1 MTSINEYQIRDL
13 AKDNH
18 AWRVDWFGPVTYAE
32 RYRRTS
38 QPMIEIQFSHIPDI
52 LLNINELFA
61 LKNDQWPKTKQVRLP
76 VGLLPLFKVGDIW
89 RDGKLIGSP
98 DYDLAHFDRL
108 AVGRQASTLIKAGLP
123 DTDSGKYYL
132 PISHHPYHMRH
143 TQSYCVHVKT
153 GSCSL
158 IIPSIEL
165 IRFYFGSS
173 STLISRIFDA
183 PFSQENFWVGTED
196 RHSRTPKIHLAPGIS
211 GRSASDIGRI
221 AFSKAARSAAEI
233 IGNSCIAATAREER
247 AYPKGIFPFD
257 GETDIAVSGK
267 WLPFDGNDHGVFLV
281 FKLISCSHPFPFAT
295 LRYTS
300 ERTGPSNTKSQ
311 VSSTTEGQRDEKELR
326 FSKARQETKTII
338 DEEPDKAKK
347 PRGIGLFPAG
357 IQFPDLARKAI
368 SKIENDQAPTLLI
381 SKEGISIIAGS
392 SVGDAGRTPAVQPIE
407 FSGVTDGNV
416 ASAGKSATASVLT
429 TQVFFGFLSK
439 ILQSDQ
445 YISIDIIRLD
455 PRQRFDYLSTMPR
468 ILDADGE
475 VSSTCIISSSGSEDS
490 TKTSTRNRRISI
502 GRATSIHSS
511 VYFMVPE
518 SPQAANHVEC
528 EIELHLIADR
538 SRSIR
543 TNPDLL
549 AAIAVHF
556 SSARQIKETND
567 LGHGAISMIFRAAHN
582 GRSEQATTIAELL
595 YQNTQQFL
603 TFADTL
609 SFDEGPMIGIF

>member
-1 MTSINEYQIRDL
+1 MTGITEYQIQDL
-13 AKDNH
+13 AKDNL
-18 AWRVDWFGPVTYAE
+18 AWRVDWFGTVTYAE

-38 QPMIEIQFSHIPDI
+38 QPMIEIQFSQISDVLPDI
-52 LLNINELFA
+52 DELST
-61 LKNDQWPKTKQVRLP
+61 LKNEQCPRIKQIRLP
-76 VGLLPLFKVGDIW
+76 VGLLPLFKIGDIW
-89 RDGKLIGSP
+89 RNGKLTESP

-158 IIPSIEL
+158 IIPSTEL

-183 PFSQENFWVGTED
+183 PFSQENFWVSTED
-196 RHSRTPKIHLAPGIS
+196 HHSRTPKIHLSPGIS

-221 AFSKAARSAAEI
+221 AFSKAARAAAEI

-247 AYPKGIFPFD
+247 AYPKGIFPFE
-257 GETDIAVSGK
+257 GETDLAVSGK

-300 ERTGPSNTKSQ
+300 ERTGQSNKKSQ
-311 VSSTTEGQRDEKELR
+311 VSSTTEGQRDEKDLR

-338 DEEPDKAKK
+338 DEEPDKTKK
-347 PRGIGLFPAG
+347 PRGIGLSHAG
-357 IQFPDLARKAI
+357 VQFTDLTRKAI
-368 SKIENDQAPTLLI
+368 SKIESDQVPTLLL

-392 SVGDAGRTPAVQPIE
+392 SVGDAGRTPTVQPIE
-407 FSGVTDGNV
+407 FSGVTDENV
-416 ASAGKSATASVLT
+416 ASAGKNAAAGVLT
-429 TQVFFGFLSK
+429 TQLFFCFLSN
-439 ILQSDQ
+439 IFQSDQ

-468 ILDADGE
+468 ILDEDGE
-475 VSSTCIISSSGSEDS
+475 VSSMCVISNPGSEFGE
-490 TKTSTRNRRISI
+490 KISTRNRRISI

-518 SPQAANHVEC
+518 SLQATNHVEY
-528 EIELHLIADR
+528 EIELHIIVDR
-538 SRSIR
+538 SKSIR

-556 SSARQIKETND
+556 SSARQIEKAND
-567 LGHGAISMIFRAAHN
+567 LGHGTISMIFRTAHS
-582 GRSEQATTIAELL
+582 GRNEQATTIAELL
-595 YQNTQQFL
+595 YQNAQPFL
-603 TFADTL
+603 TFANAPNC
-609 SFDEGPMIGIF
+609 DEESMTGAI